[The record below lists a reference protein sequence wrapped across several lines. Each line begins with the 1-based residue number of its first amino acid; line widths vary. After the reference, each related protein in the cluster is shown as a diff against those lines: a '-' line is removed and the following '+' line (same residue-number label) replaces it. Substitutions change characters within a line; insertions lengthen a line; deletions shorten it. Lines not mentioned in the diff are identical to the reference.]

1 MTPREHAQSLARRG
15 AVITAV
21 ALAGLAGIYVRAL
34 VFTPIERMQGPA
46 QKIFYLHAPAAW
58 SALLSFGVAGLLSIL
73 YLWLK
78 DRRVD
83 AAAAAS
89 AEVGLAFGCV
99 MLTTGPIWGKTIWGT
114 WWTWDARL
122 TSALFIELLFVG
134 YVVLRGAIADPRLRA
149 AYGAVLAIMGLPLI
163 VFIHLSVQLF
173 RTLHPAPIVLKPST
187 PSLPPEMLVTLVAS
201 FAVYTLLYVGFVTQR
216 YALGLLT
223 EEKAE
228 AMADG
233 IS

>member
-1 MTPREHAQSLARRG
+1 MISRDHALRIARRG
-15 AVITAV
+15 TAITAV
-21 ALAGLAGIYVRAL
+21 ALVALAGIYVRAIL
-34 VFTPIERMQGPA
+34 FTPIERTQGPA
-46 QKIFYLHAPAAW
+46 QKIFYIHAPAAW
-58 SALLSFGVAGLLSIL
+58 STLLAFGIAGLLSIL

-78 DRRVD
+78 DRRID

-89 AEVGLAFGCV
+89 AEVGLAFGCL

-149 AYGAVLAIMGLPLI
+149 NYAAVLAILGLPLI
-163 VFIHLSVQLF
+163 LFIHLSVQLF
-173 RTLHPAPIVLKPST
+173 RTLHPQPILLKPSA
-187 PSLPPEMLVTLVAS
+187 PSAPPEMLITLLSS
-201 FAVYTLLYVGFVTQR
+201 FAVYTLLYVGFVTLR
-216 YALGLLT
+216 YGLGLLR
-223 EEKAE
+223 EAHAE

-233 IS
+233 VS